1 VRLGTIWL
9 RALTATSGSL
19 RKLFE
24 EVAVGQFGS
33 SWAWL
38 VTDKRDLKIVKTANA
53 MTPIV
58 YGHVPLRSTM
68 N

>member
-1 VRLGTIWL
+1 
-9 RALTATSGSL
+9 L